1 MLYYSAQT
9 GGFYDD
15 EIHRSIPADAVNIT
29 QDQHTALLTGE
40 AAGQI
45 IFAGEKGFP
54 VLVDPEPLSD
64 EALIAQARQWRDSE
78 IDSLKWLRERHRDE
92 VDAGRATTLTVAQFG
107 ELIDYVQ
114 QLRDWP
120 SVEGFPAS
128 KTKPLRPNWI
138 DQQTQ

>member
-1 MLYYSAQT
+1 MLYYSPQT

-15 EIHRSIPADAVNIT
+15 EIHLSIPDVAVNIT
-29 QDQHTALLTGE
+29 QDQRTKLLLGE
-40 AAGQI
+40 AAGRI
-45 IFAGEKGFP
+45 ICADEKGFP
-54 VLVDPEPLSD
+54 ILGDPEPLSD
-64 EALIAQARQWRDSE
+64 EALIAQARQWRDIE

-92 VDAGRATTLTVAQFG
+92 VDAGRSTTLTAAQSG

-120 SVEGFPAS
+120 AVEGFPAS

-138 DQQTQ
+138 DQQTL